1 MNKSIR
7 AVLIM
12 LAVMMLAMQISFA
25 EEPMTVEGPT
35 ISEPVPAD
43 LPEEYTEE
51 PGSVADIFSQGEIPE
66 EPVEPTAAPTAVP
79 IPEEKPQEPEAS
91 YEVSFVLQ
99 WVPPALQG
107 FHPEKRCP
115 QQILVPLC
123 THPANQPVQAH

>member
-1 MNKSIR
+1 MNKAIR

-43 LPEEYTEE
+43 LPDEYTEK

-91 YEVSFVLQ
+91 YEVSFVLPSG
-99 WVPPALQG
+99 WTNTSKAKYAIYYDIIFSL
-107 FHPEKRCP
+107 F
-115 QQILVPLC
+115 
-123 THPANQPVQAH
+123 